1 MANDSQAL
9 PSEPGLDSRDPHRL
23 STAQSLYLWL
33 SGVYVTSLVMANVL
47 GVKLFSI
54 PTGVAAFGSE
64 DFRIEHTVG
73 MIPFPITFL
82 LTDLINEYY
91 GRKATRRVT
100 YVAFAMA
107 FLAFVLISVARR
119 VPILEG
125 IPGTADQAAFENIFG
140 SATLM
145 YMASLVAFL
154 LGSLLDIFVF
164 AVFKHLTGGKLIW
177 LRATGSTVISQVF
190 DSLIVTFLFF
200 WLFPKM
206 LGQPSAD
213 LEFVLKTAATGYVLK
228 FFIAVGMTPLIYA
241 GRAIVQRLFG
251 LRPIAAEVS

>member
-1 MANDSQAL
+1 MANTPTPLHPAES
-9 PSEPGLDSRDPHRL
+9 LDARDPHAF
-23 STAQSLYLWL
+23 STPQSLYLWL

-54 PTGVAAFGSE
+54 PTGVAALGSE
-64 DFRIEHTVG
+64 NLRIEHTVG

-125 IPGTADQAAFENIFG
+125 IPGTANQASFENIFG

-164 AVFKHLTGGKLIW
+164 AVFKHLTAGKMVW
-177 LRATGSTVISQVF
+177 LRATGSTIISQIF

-213 LEFVLKTAATGYVLK
+213 LSFVLKTAATGYVLK

-241 GRAIVQRLFG
+241 GRAFVQRVFG
-251 LRPIAAEVS
+251 LRPIAADLS